1 MVRASRLHTAK
12 PKALGQ
18 AVICVQLS
26 IPIHIGAK
34 NRGLKLAT
42 HSLAPVHNE
51 RMSTSVAEV
60 TNISRHG
67 VWVLVDERELFMP
80 FEDFPWFRNASIN
93 SVLKLERPQPHH
105 LYWPELDIDLTVD
118 SIENPEKYP
127 LKSKGRA

>member
-1 MVRASRLHTAK
+1 MSSV
-12 PKALGQ
+12 PLG
-18 AVICVQLS
+18 
-26 IPIHIGAK
+26 
-34 NRGLKLAT
+34 T
-42 HSLAPVHNE
+42 
-51 RMSTSVAEV
+51 STSAAEV

-80 FEDFPWFRNASIN
+80 FEDFPWFRNASIG

-127 LKSKGRA
+127 LKSKGRP